1 MKMSLQIGF
10 SLCIS
15 VLLVALLFIPQESW
29 AQRLNHPNYSHGGG
43 GSRPPAAPSQNIS
56 RSEPATPAYRPATVV
71 NRPAPAPAENHPAQ
85 PVVNRPSQPSQQI
98 ENRATINGGSYNTGN
113 HYYNQNME
121 RPPVNTY
128 KNPGVQ
134 PHENVTVQRNVSVH
148 ENVNVY
154 HNHYQPAHAYA
165 YHPYHPYYWGHNWH
179 PLGYFA
185 VSLAQNVFLLSIANQ
200 QYYYDEGV
208 YYQPATGGYAVIT
221 APLGAIVNS
230 LPPGYETTMVGNDYY
245 YYYGGTFYIDTG
257 NGYQVVQ
264 APFGAVV
271 TQIPDGAVQ
280 QDINGQTY
288 LFYSNTYYQPVSL
301 KGVDA
306 YEVVQVN

>member
-1 MKMSLQIGF
+1 MSLYIGCPLGF
-10 SLCIS
+10 MLIG
-15 VLLVALLFIPQESW
+15 VALMCFPQETR
-29 AQRLNHPNYSHGGG
+29 AQRFSHPNYGQSGG
-43 GSRPPAAPSQNIS
+43 GSRPSAPPSSNYS
-56 RSEPATPAYRPATVV
+56 
-71 NRPAPAPAENHPAQ
+71 RPAPAPPAYHPAPAASRPAPPPTGNRAMQPVENHPPQQAQ
-85 PVVNRPSQPSQQI
+85 QMENRP
-98 ENRATINGGSYNTGN
+98 TINGGSYNTGN
-113 HYYNQNME
+113 HNFNQNATQ
-121 RPPVNTY
+121 PPVNAY
-128 KNPGVQ
+128 NHAGSQ
-134 PHENVTVQRNVSVH
+134 PHENITVQRNVSVH

-185 VSLAQNVFLLSIANQ
+185 VSLARDVFLFSIANQ
-200 QYYYDEGV
+200 QYYYDQGV
-208 YYQPATGGYAVIT
+208 YYQPTTGGYAVVA
-221 APLGAIVNS
+221 APVGASVS
-230 LPPGYETTMVGNDYY
+230 FLPPGYETTMVGNDYY

-288 LFYSNTYYQPVSL
+288 LFYNNTYYQPVSL
-301 KGVDA
+301 NGVDA